1 MRTTTENDGSFLAN
15 NFPGSLLAL
24 PYGLGTVIRLLSYV
38 KTGKVNYLEYDE
50 IVDIVVTEVTERSFQ
65 QQRAEDEQ
73 LDRLVK
79 WRVELSGQVE
89 QVTAGLDAEARAFL
103 TEYSEVVGKISER
116 ESKYIY
122 LQGAKDCVQLLKRLD
137 VI

>member
-1 MRTTTENDGSFLAN
+1 MENAGSFLAN

-24 PYGLGTVIRLLSYV
+24 PYGLGTFICLLLYV
-38 KTGKVNYLEYDE
+38 KTRKVKYLEYDE
-50 IVDIVVTEVTERSFQ
+50 IVDMVVTELTERSFQ
-65 QQRAEDEQ
+65 QQCAEDEQ

-79 WRVELSGQVE
+79 RRGELSEQVE
-89 QVTAGLDAEARAFL
+89 QITAGLDAEARTFL

-116 ESKYIY
+116 DSKNIY
-122 LQGAKDCVQLLKRLD
+122 LQGAKDCVRLLKALE

>member
-1 MRTTTENDGSFLAN
+1 L
-15 NFPGSLLAL
+15 
-24 PYGLGTVIRLLSYV
+24 YV
-38 KTGKVNYLEYDE
+38 KTRKVKYLDYDE
-50 IVDIVVTEVTERSFQ
+50 IVDVVVTELTERSFQ

-79 WRVELSGQVE
+79 RRVKLSGQVE
-89 QVTAGLDAEARAFL
+89 QVTAGLDAEARALL

>member
-1 MRTTTENDGSFLAN
+1 M
-15 NFPGSLLAL
+15 
-24 PYGLGTVIRLLSYV
+24 
-38 KTGKVNYLEYDE
+38 KYLEYDE
-50 IVDIVVTEVTERSFQ
+50 IVDMVVTELTERSFQ

-79 WRVELSGQVE
+79 RRGELSEQVE
-89 QVTAGLDAEARAFL
+89 QITAGLDAEARTFL

-116 ESKYIY
+116 ESKNIY
-122 LQGAKDCVQLLKRLD
+122 LQGAKDCVRLLKALE

>member
-1 MRTTTENDGSFLAN
+1 M
-15 NFPGSLLAL
+15 
-24 PYGLGTVIRLLSYV
+24 
-38 KTGKVNYLEYDE
+38 EYDE
-50 IVDIVVTEVTERSFQ
+50 IVDMVVTELTERSFQ

-79 WRVELSGQVE
+79 RRGELSEQVE
-89 QVTAGLDAEARAFL
+89 QITAGLDAEARTFL

-116 ESKYIY
+116 ESKNIY
-122 LQGAKDCVQLLKRLD
+122 LQGAKDCVRLLKALE

>member
-1 MRTTTENDGSFLAN
+1 MD
-15 NFPGSLLAL
+15 
-24 PYGLGTVIRLLSYV
+24 
-38 KTGKVNYLEYDE
+38 YDE
-50 IVDIVVTEVTERSFQ
+50 LIDMVVTELTERSFQ

-79 WRVELSGQVE
+79 RRGELSEQVE
-89 QVTAGLDAEARAFL
+89 QITAGLDAEARTFL

-116 ESKYIY
+116 ESKNIY
-122 LQGAKDCVQLLKRLD
+122 LQGAKDCVRLLKALE

>member
-1 MRTTTENDGSFLAN
+1 M
-15 NFPGSLLAL
+15 
-24 PYGLGTVIRLLSYV
+24 
-38 KTGKVNYLEYDE
+38 EYDE
-50 IVDIVVTEVTERSFQ
+50 IVDMVVTELTERSFQ

-79 WRVELSGQVE
+79 RRVELSEQVE
-89 QVTAGLDAEARAFL
+89 QITAGLDAETRTFL

-116 ESKYIY
+116 DSKNIY
-122 LQGAKDCVQLLKRLD
+122 LQGAKDCVRLLKALE